1 MRRKTESRNRAFIQA
16 AAGLLIGIVSVLG
29 VLGLLSQEANARPVL
44 QSSTDVTVAGTEMRQ
59 SSLSGPTDALA
70 PLDIE
75 QAADLVVTAT
85 HWPRLFSPGGR
96 MTYTIMY
103 FNSGSE
109 TAEGVVI
116 TTTTPPATEYV
127 PDAGDDWST
136 ADGRVYTYRVAD
148 PLPPAGTTPIPAQA
162 TFVVSHTNSTH
173 ISVPEFETSFWI
185 MEEDGGIQS
194 DANPADNVATVT
206 IGVPDLVVTDF
217 TVDPYPLQANVP
229 VTFTV
234 TIRNQGTGKAE
245 NPTWEEEKNDG
256 TFVGIFFGPVA
267 SYPCTRNG
275 DILDYIRAIP
285 APPAPASS
293 TRVITMTSPYEDTQE
308 RIQFSQ
314 EQIREIEAF
323 YVRADSTTQNPYGRI
338 PEYDEY
344 NNLGVIDLRPWKI
357 YLPLVVKN

>member
-1 MRRKTESRNRAFIQA
+1 
-16 AAGLLIGIVSVLG
+16 
-29 VLGLLSQEANARPVL
+29 
-44 QSSTDVTVAGTEMRQ
+44 MRQ

-85 HWPRLFSPGGR
+85 HWPRLFSPGEQ
-96 MTYTIMY
+96 MTYTITY

-136 ADGRVYTYRVAD
+136 EDGRVYTYRVAD
-148 PLPPAGTTPIPAQA
+148 PLPPPAGTTPIPAQA
-162 TFVVSHTNSTH
+162 TFVVAHTDSTH
-173 ISVPEFETSFWI
+173 ISVPEFETSFSI
-185 MEEDGGIQS
+185 FEEDGGIQG

-217 TVDPYPLQANVP
+217 AVEPYPLQANVP

-234 TIRNQGTGKAE
+234 TIQNQGRAIADDPT
-245 NPTWEEEKNDG
+245 NPRG
-256 TFVGIFFGPVA
+256 GSFVGIFFEPVA
-267 SYPCTRNG
+267 SYPCEFVS
-275 DILDYIRAIP
+275 DIWDYI
-285 APPAPASS
+285 PPISH
-293 TRVITMTSPYEDTQE
+293 TNDYEYYYTHVITRRP
-308 RIQFSQ
+308 FSEQ
-314 EQIREIEAF
+314 QIREMTEIYAK
-323 YVRADSTTQNPYGRI
+323 VDSHPLNPYGLV

-344 NNLGVIDLRPWKI
+344 NNLGMIDLRPWKI
-357 YLPLVVKN
+357 YLPLVVRN